1 MFHLSFGHKTTE
13 IVAPI
18 AVAAALF
25 AGSLNVPAQAAS
37 SFGSAAPAALLNT
50 KPSANGPAAPAPR
63 ASASVQGIIKQTNA
77 QRVAN
82 GLAPLRVDR
91 NLTNLAQDWANTLSR
106 DGKTRHRPN
115 YWTHYPAG
123 LPAGGENVLQAW
135 SDYSDARVVQLWMDS
150 PATARTCSTPAPSPW
165 ASAWPSVLMA
175 SCMLSRTLGGRIR
188 DFGR

>member
-1 MFHLSFGHKTTE
+1 MFRLHFRHTATK
-13 IVAPI
+13 IVVPI
-18 AVAAALF
+18 AATAALF
-25 AGSLNVPAQAAS
+25 AGSLNTPAQAAS
-37 SFGSAAPAALLNT
+37 SFGSSAPAALLNT
-50 KPSANGPAAPAPR
+50 KPSASGPAAPAPR

-82 GLAPLRVDR
+82 GLAPLRVDT

-150 PATARTCSTPAPSPW
+150 PGHRRNLLDPRAT
-165 ASAWPSVLMA
+165 SVGIGMA
-175 SCMLSRTLGGRIR
+175 IGADGKLYAVQN
-188 DFGR
+188 FGR

>member
-1 MFHLSFGHKTTE
+1 MFRLSFGHKATK
-13 IVAPI
+13 IVTPI
-18 AVAAALF
+18 AAAAALF
-25 AGSLNVPAQAAS
+25 AGSLNVPAQAVS
-37 SFGSAAPAALLNT
+37 SFGSSTPAAFINAM
-50 KPSANGPAAPAPR
+50 PSAAGPAAPAPR

-82 GLAPLRVDR
+82 GLAPLRVDP

-106 DGKTRHRPN
+106 DGKTRHRRN

-150 PATARTCSTPAPSPW
+150 PGHRTNLLDPRAK
-165 ASAWPSVLMA
+165 SVGIGMA
-175 SCMLSRTLGGRIR
+175 VGADGKLYAVQN
-188 DFGR
+188 FGR